1 MDTDQVYTR
10 LARWLRVPDAPS
22 FNPVLE
28 ILLTPQDAAL
38 IPELTEPA
46 SCEQLAARLNL
57 DPQVLLPRLEALIP
71 RGWLRKNASGHYY
84 APPASAR
91 FMPHQTLPGVSEE
104 KKREVWN
111 KFFYQDYGRVLIA
124 DREHVLETKGH
135 NQWRFAPAGKAL
147 EMSPNILPQYILR
160 SEDVRDMV
168 RRATDITTHI
178 CGCRNMRQN
187 CSRPLDN
194 CLRVVWT
201 GKIADNVPG
210 GHEGEVH
217 ISAERAIE
225 IMDESEDSGLC
236 HTLLNASGLEDS
248 ITICSCCPCCCYLL
262 YPVIQAGKAHKL
274 ITASRYRAVIE
285 EEKCQGCQTC
295 VERCAFDA
303 IEMRKVPGSKKMKA
317 FMINENCLG
326 CGVCMLKCPNGA
338 MHLEIVRP
346 PAHIPTRPMSQA
358 SSMPTRFKEA

>member
-1 MDTDQVYTR
+1 MDTNQVYTR

-38 IPELTEPA
+38 IPELSEPV
-46 SCEQLAARLNL
+46 SCDELAARLNL
-57 DPQVLLPRLEALIP
+57 EPHMLLRQLEALIA
-71 RGWLRKNASGHYY
+71 RGWLRKNASGYY

-91 FMPHQTLPGVSEE
+91 FMPHNTLPGVSEA

-124 DREHVLETKGH
+124 DRERALETKGH

-147 EMSPNILPQYILR
+147 EMSPNIQPQYILK
-160 SEDVRDMV
+160 SEDVRDMC

-178 CGCRNMRQN
+178 CGCRTMRQN

-201 GKIADNVPG
+201 GKINDNVPG
-210 GHEGEVH
+210 GHVGEVH

-225 IMDESEDSGLC
+225 IMDEAEDAGLC
-236 HTLLNASGLEDS
+236 HTLLNAGGLEDS
-248 ITICSCCPCCCYLL
+248 ITICHCCPCCCYLL

-274 ITASRYRAVIE
+274 ITASRFRAVIDVD
-285 EEKCQGCQTC
+285 KCEGCQTC

-303 IEMRKVPGSKKMKA
+303 IEMRKVPDSKKMKA
-317 FMINENCLG
+317 FMVNDNCLG
-326 CGVCMLKCPNGA
+326 CGVCMLKCPHGA
-338 MHLEIVRP
+338 MRLELVRP
-346 PAHIPTRPMSQA
+346 PEHIPTRPMSQT
-358 SSMPTRFKEA
+358 SSMPSRFKEA